1 MMYAETF
8 RWVLEDHILPLDVRV
23 QISLSL
29 SLSLSLSPG
38 SERGQCADRELMR
51 DLSRG
56 AVLLIHGFER
66 DLHSHI
72 QRKDMVF

>member
-29 SLSLSLSPG
+29 SLSLKKVPLLKKVGEPG
-38 SERGQCADRELMR
+38 SYECQLRL
-51 DLSRG
+51 
-56 AVLLIHGFER
+56 
-66 DLHSHI
+66 
-72 QRKDMVF
+72 